1 MLKPPPPSA
10 LYEAWW
16 SRCITDMTPNP
27 PYVHTHTNTHMHT
40 THITPPPLKTYT
52 QREKIS
58 LPEKD
63 DLNFYNALH
72 LLYIF
77 KLICLQYAK
86 PIVYHLIPKHKFSFT
101 CTILQNETH
110 HRWVYKLCGNI
121 QSQTTPIFPKEQW
134 SMTVW
139 IARTYCQRA
148 PPKLPAL
155 NFSLNL
161 VLLI

>member
-1 MLKPPPPSA
+1 MLKPPLPSA
-10 LYEAWW
+10 LYETWW

-27 PYVHTHTNTHMHT
+27 PYVHKH

-58 LPEKD
+58 LLEKD
-63 DLNFYNALH
+63 DLHFYNALH

-86 PIVYHLIPKHKFSFT
+86 TIAYHLIPKHKFSFT
-101 CTILQNETH
+101 FTILQNETH
-110 HRWVYKLCGNI
+110 HQRAYKLCGNI

-155 NFSLNL
+155 NFPLNL